1 MIVFSTLSRAGVAAA
16 PLLLCGA
23 LLVVPTDQPTAM
35 NAAAAVRAAA
45 TPATS
50 TASEASTTLRGAAV
64 PAPAGPSRTG
74 RAHVAQPP
82 GTAGM
87 VVGIDPETGE
97 LGMPTPEQLQKISD
111 AQQNQV
117 DHSSAGLVEVHHPD
131 GSVSIDLQGRFQE
144 YETVRVGPD
153 GKLTYRCVDGEE
165 NAKRAVAAPAPPAP
179 EER

>member
-1 MIVFSTLSRAGVAAA
+1 MIAFSTLSRAGVVAAS
-16 PLLLCGA
+16 LLLCGA
-23 LLVVPTDQPTAM
+23 LLVIPTDQPTAM

-45 TPATS
+45 TPAAS
-50 TASEASTTLRGAAV
+50 TASGASTTLRGAA
-64 PAPAGPSRTG
+64 AGPRRTG
-74 RAHVAQPP
+74 RAHAPQPP

-97 LGMPTPEQLQKISD
+97 LGMPTPEQLQKFADS
-111 AQQNQV
+111 QQNQV

-153 GKLTYRCVDGEE
+153 GKLIYQCVDGEE
-165 NAKRAVAAPAPPAP
+165 NARRAVAAPAPAAP

>member
-1 MIVFSTLSRAGVAAA
+1 MIAFSILSRAGAAA
-16 PLLLCGA
+16 ASLFLCGFLLA
-23 LLVVPTDQPTAM
+23 LPSTTDEPAVM
-35 NAAAAVRAAA
+35 NAAAAVLAATTPSGPVAGEAPTTLPGAAA
-45 TPATS
+45 PTR
-50 TASEASTTLRGAAV
+50 TARASAA
-64 PAPAGPSRTG
+64 R
-74 RAHVAQPP
+74 PP

-111 AQQNQV
+111 SRQNLV
-117 DHSSAGLVEVHHPD
+117 DHSPAGLVEVHHAD

-165 NAKRAVAAPAPPAP
+165 NAERAVAAPAPAAP